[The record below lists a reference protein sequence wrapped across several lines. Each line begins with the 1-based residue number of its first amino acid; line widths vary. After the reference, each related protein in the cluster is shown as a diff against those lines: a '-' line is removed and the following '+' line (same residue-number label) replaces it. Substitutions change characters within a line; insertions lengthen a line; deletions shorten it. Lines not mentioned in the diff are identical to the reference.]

1 MRFTDRTIQALKPK
15 AERYEVWEDGKT
27 GLGVRVSHRG
37 RKTWVFMYRYEGRAR
52 RMTLGTYPVKSLAD
66 ARLKWGAAKK
76 ALDLGKDPG
85 VAQVAE
91 HKAEREAET
100 ISQLIDIYMQRHGSR
115 KRTGKEDERLL
126 RREIEPMW
134 GRRKAK
140 TITRRD
146 VIAALDRIEDRGAP
160 VLRNRL
166 LSAIQG
172 LFRVAVDRGVIEDT
186 PCARISRI
194 PEKPRERSMDADEIK
209 ALWRGLD
216 SDEIEMSTV
225 VRLAIK
231 WALITGQRRSMVAG
245 ARRDEITEAE
255 DGSLLWEIPAERVK
269 ATRESAR
276 RPQVVPLSKIAVEVL
291 REVDELR
298 EKLAAPTKK
307 RKEALPVSPFLFPA
321 PRQDRPITPD
331 PITRALRKNLKKL
344 GLKDIRPH
352 DFRRTVD
359 TKLGELG
366 FSRFVRDRV
375 LGHVD
380 ASVGGRHYDRHDY
393 LLEKRAALEAW
404 GDMLTEITT
413 GQAAGS
419 NVVKLQPAS

>member
-1 MRFTDRTIQALKPK
+1 MRFTDKSIQALKPK
-15 AERYEVWEDGKT
+15 AERYEAWEDGKT

-37 RKTWVFMYRYEGRAR
+37 RKTWVFMYRYDGRAR
-52 RMTLGTYPVKSLAD
+52 RMTLGTYPEKSLAD
-66 ARLKWGAAKK
+66 ARLKWGQAKK

-85 VAQVAE
+85 VEQVAE
-91 HKAEREAET
+91 NKAEREAET
-100 ISQLIDIYMQRHGSR
+100 ISQLIDIYMQRKGSR

-126 RREIEPMW
+126 RREIEPLW

-140 TITRRD
+140 SIKRRD
-146 VIAALDRIEDRGAP
+146 VIAALDRVEDRGAP

-172 LFRVAVDRGVIEDT
+172 LFRVALDRGVIEET

-194 PEKPRERSMDADEIK
+194 PEKPRERSMEAEEIK
-209 ALWRGLD
+209 ALWLGLD
-216 SDEIEMSTV
+216 GDDIDMSRT

-231 WALITGQRRSMVAG
+231 WALVTGQRRSMVAG

-255 DGSLLWEIPAERVK
+255 DGTLLWEIPAERVK

-276 RPQVVPLSKIAVEVL
+276 RPQVVPLPQIAAELL
-291 REVDELR
+291 REIDDLR
-298 EKLAAPTKK
+298 EERAAPTKK

-331 PITRALRKNLKKL
+331 PITRALRKNLKAL
-344 GLKDIRPH
+344 GLKNVRPH

-380 ASVGGRHYDRHDY
+380 ASVGGRHYDRYDY
-393 LLEKRAALEAW
+393 LPEKRAALDEWGSMLEA
-404 GDMLTEITT
+404 ITT
-413 GQAAGS
+413 GHAPAL
-419 NVVKLQPAS
+419 NVVRLQPAG

>member
-1 MRFTDRTIQALKPK
+1 MRFTDKSIQALKSK

-37 RKTWVFMYRYEGRAR
+37 RRTWIFMYRYEGRAR
-52 RMTLGTYPVKSLAD
+52 RMTLGAYPEKTLAD

-76 ALDLGKDPG
+76 ALDLGRDPG
-85 VAQVAE
+85 VEQVAE
-91 HKAEREAET
+91 NKAEREAET
-100 ISQLIDIYMQRHGSR
+100 ISQLIDIYMQRKGAR

-126 RREIEPMW
+126 RREVEPLW

-146 VIAALDRIEDRGAP
+146 VIAALDRVEDRGAP

-172 LFRVAVDRGVIEDT
+172 LFRVAVDRGVIEET

-194 PEKPRERSMDADEIK
+194 PEKPRERSMEADEIK
-209 ALWRGLD
+209 ALWQGLD
-216 SDEIEMSTV
+216 SDEIDMSPA

-231 WALITGQRRSMVAG
+231 WALVTGQRRSMVAG
-245 ARRDEITEAE
+245 ARREEITEAD
-255 DGSLLWEIPAERVK
+255 DGSLVWEIPAERVK

-276 RPQVVPLSKIAVEVL
+276 RPHVVPLPQVAVDLL
-291 REVDELR
+291 REIDELR
-298 EKLAAPTKK
+298 AKRAAPTKK
-307 RKEALPVSPFLFPA
+307 RKEALPLSAFLFPA

-331 PITRALRKNLKKL
+331 PITRALRKNLKAL
-344 GLKDIRPH
+344 GLENVRPH

-380 ASVGGRHYDRHDY
+380 PSVGGRHYDRYDY
-393 LLEKRAALEAW
+393 LTEKRAALEAW

-413 GQAAGS
+413 GRAAAS
-419 NVVKLQPAS
+419 NVVRLQPAG